1 VESLGPVGEGLDVEP
16 ESRFREVECLREGF
30 GEASELVPRRFES
43 GRAISARAKRD
54 SSSSNAENSPASGP
68 GVLLD

>member
-1 VESLGPVGEGLDVEP
+1 MESLGPVGEGLDVEP

-43 GRAISARAKRD
+43 GRGHI
-54 SSSSNAENSPASGP
+54 GP
-68 GVLLD
+68 RET